1 MRIYATRE
9 QVSNQWGI
17 DPEKVNPTYLTI
29 ASLMVE
35 RFTRLDRYDVDA
47 EGYPTEPEVRETFAL
62 ATGAQVAYWIDAG
75 LNPIAGAAGQ
85 AAQITSQSVPG
96 GSVSYASPMTAEQ
109 RGQAATTLCET
120 ACQLLQAIGLGRTEV
135 IVW

>member
-9 QVSNQWGI
+9 QVAEQWGI
-17 DPEKVNPTYLTI
+17 EPEKVNPMFLTI

-47 EGYPTEPEVRETFAL
+47 DGYPTEPDVKETFQL
-62 ATGAQVAYWIDAG
+62 AVGAQVAFWVEAG
-75 LNPIAGAAGQ
+75 LNPVAGASGQ
-85 AAQITSQSVPG
+85 TPQITSQSVPG